1 MRKCGENPEV
11 ARLLSLHRWAGHV
24 ARMPAQS
31 QPSQALR
38 ARGMQW
44 WRWAQTNH
52 FDKKWTGVHPKR
64 FKVWRWES
72 QVAEIYGDGY
82 AEDTLSNTGWL
93 AAAQSRSSWKEGE
106 KAYSDR
112 SRS

>member
-1 MRKCGENPEV
+1 
-11 ARLLSLHRWAGHV
+11 
-24 ARMPAQS
+24 
-31 QPSQALR
+31 
-38 ARGMQW
+38 MQW

-52 FDKKWTGVHPKR
+52 LDKKWTGVHPQR

-82 AEDTLSNTGWL
+82 AEDMLSNTGWL
-93 AAAQSRSSWKEGE
+93 AAAQSRLSWKEGE